1 MSILHK
7 SLFASRVPRAMGAG
21 FHNVGSGV
29 LRASNETVVKKV
41 ELHYGERCGHLP
53 LEARNVHVLV
63 DLPTP
68 AIRSQMEY
76 LSRLFGKAVTPVTSG
91 EFKAE
96 KKRAPEQVPL
106 VVPYVN
112 VPETETFLQDELGAE
127 AWGLPGK
134 MTTVLKNKADFYH
147 LVDEFGLD
155 GFYPPD
161 YTISSVYI
169 VAEEARNFL
178 CYVEDIYKQAG
189 IAHSYPL
196 GVMLR
201 AAESDG
207 NYG

>member
-1 MSILHK
+1 MSILHT

-29 LRASNETVVKKV
+29 LRASNETIVKKV

-53 LEARNVHVLV
+53 LEAESVHVLV

-76 LSRLFGKAVTPVTSG
+76 LSRLFDKHITPVTFG
-91 EFKAE
+91 EFKVE
-96 KKRAPEQVPL
+96 KKRVPEQVPL

-112 VPETETFLQDELGAE
+112 VPETETFLRDELGAE

-134 MTTVLKNKADFYH
+134 MTTVLKNKAAFYQ
-147 LVDEFGLD
+147 LIDDFGLD

-161 YTISSVYI
+161 YTISSVYA
-169 VAEEARNFL
+169 VAEEAGNFL
-178 CYVEDIYKQAG
+178 C
-189 IAHSYPL
+189 
-196 GVMLR
+196 
-201 AAESDG
+201 
-207 NYG
+207 